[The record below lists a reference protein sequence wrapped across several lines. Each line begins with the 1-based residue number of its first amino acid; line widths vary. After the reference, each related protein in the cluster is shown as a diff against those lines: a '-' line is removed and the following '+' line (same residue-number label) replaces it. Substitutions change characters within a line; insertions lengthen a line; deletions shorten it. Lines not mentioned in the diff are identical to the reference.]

1 MSDSSQPVVAIPAEL
16 LPYVAVAELI
26 VQTFGQDCEVVLH
39 DLRTPEK
46 SVCYV
51 ANGHV
56 TGRKVGESFNHLISQ
71 ALVAA
76 DSAEGVIP
84 NYYFR
89 HHKKLIRSSS
99 LFIRTADG
107 TLLGALC
114 INLDTTKITEQIQL
128 LTSLLPGIEKA
139 DTTITPTHFST
150 DSIDPTNVNHN
161 MLDIVTS
168 LIDSVI
174 NQTQRPFTRQRRLE
188 MIQFMESRG
197 VFQMKGAVDIVAETL
212 EMSRVTV
219 YAYIDEVRKM
229 SAD

>member
-84 NYYFR
+84 N
-89 HHKKLIRSSS
+89 
-99 LFIRTADG
+99 
-107 TLLGALC
+107 
-114 INLDTTKITEQIQL
+114 
-128 LTSLLPGIEKA
+128 
-139 DTTITPTHFST
+139 
-150 DSIDPTNVNHN
+150 
-161 MLDIVTS
+161 
-168 LIDSVI
+168 
-174 NQTQRPFTRQRRLE
+174 
-188 MIQFMESRG
+188 
-197 VFQMKGAVDIVAETL
+197 
-212 EMSRVTV
+212 
-219 YAYIDEVRKM
+219 
-229 SAD
+229 

>member
-89 HHKKLIRSSS
+89 HPALLRSLSARQMARFWEPFVS
-99 LFIRTADG
+99 
-107 TLLGALC
+107 
-114 INLDTTKITEQIQL
+114 
-128 LTSLLPGIEKA
+128 TSIPPKS
-139 DTTITPTHFST
+139 PSRFS
-150 DSIDPTNVNHN
+150 
-161 MLDIVTS
+161 
-168 LIDSVI
+168 
-174 NQTQRPFTRQRRLE
+174 F
-188 MIQFMESRG
+188 
-197 VFQMKGAVDIVAETL
+197 
-212 EMSRVTV
+212 
-219 YAYIDEVRKM
+219 
-229 SAD
+229 